1 MTLKAS
7 LTMSKRRS
15 IKWPQVTTQ
24 SPAFRSK
31 KTTVDHTNYLSNFK
45 MVSKWKILPNS
56 TTCSQVFLKFKQL
69 NMVLNQDHW
78 IKTLGRTMVWAET
91 WNRPTMG
98 HSLWPIDYGVI
109 GNVSLFLA
117 SEEQT
122 RFIQEKATF
131 HKNGHFRFKT

>member
-69 NMVLNQDHW
+69 NNIKLIWSW
-78 IKTLGRTMVWAET
+78 IKTIGSRVLIELWSGPKLEIDQ
-91 WNRPTMG
+91 
-98 HSLWPIDYGVI
+98 LWPIVYGVI